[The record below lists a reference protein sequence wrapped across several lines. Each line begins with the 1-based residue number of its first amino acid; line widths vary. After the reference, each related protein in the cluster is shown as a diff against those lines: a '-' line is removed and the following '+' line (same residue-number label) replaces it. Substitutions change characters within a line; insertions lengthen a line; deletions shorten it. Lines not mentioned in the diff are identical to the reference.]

1 MIDLRNWRCSKGV
14 VGRARGIAEKM
25 TLSGGV
31 PANNV
36 GSNRLQTINL
46 QDAWVNDALWKDERR
61 LQRLRELQMDA
72 DIMVY
77 EKQKFIEKL

>member
-1 MIDLRNWRCSKGV
+1 RRIV
-14 VGRARGIAEKM
+14 
-25 TLSGGV
+25 
-31 PANNV
+31 
-36 GSNRLQTINL
+36 NL
-46 QDAWVNDALWKDERR
+46 QHDAWVNDALWKDERR